1 MQKSFESLWDAME
14 TRRQHIKAAAVQ
26 AAYPPEHL
34 RREQR
39 RARGCPDGEALC
51 GWVDGQL
58 RRTNWRRWFSVCRH
72 VWLQSC
78 PVCREE
84 IAMLAEG
91 AGLSD
96 EVQRS
101 HQRRSA
107 WPRAALT
114 RARASLLP
122 GHLPLAWVGGTLLAS
137 VGFSIWLISQHGIR
151 DIDGYHMV
159 FPRIEEGRDRP
170 QPSSEPTTDSHA
182 ARPIIWGD

>member
-14 TRRQHIKAAAVQ
+14 TRRQQIKAGAEPAD
-26 AAYPPEHL
+26 PSEDL

-39 RARGCPDGEALC
+39 RARSCPDGEALC

-58 RRTNWRRWFSVCRH
+58 RRTNWRRWLSVWRH

-78 PVCREE
+78 PVCQEE

-96 EVQRS
+96 RGQRS

-107 WPRAALT
+107 WLGAKLA

-122 GHLPLAWVGGTLLAS
+122 APGPLAWVSGAAVVA
-137 VGFSIWLISQHGIR
+137 VGLSIWLFSQQGMK
-151 DIDGYHMV
+151 DIDGYRMA
-159 FPRIEEGRDRP
+159 FPRIEEARDRP
-170 QPSSEPTTDSHA
+170 QPSSKPTTDSHA